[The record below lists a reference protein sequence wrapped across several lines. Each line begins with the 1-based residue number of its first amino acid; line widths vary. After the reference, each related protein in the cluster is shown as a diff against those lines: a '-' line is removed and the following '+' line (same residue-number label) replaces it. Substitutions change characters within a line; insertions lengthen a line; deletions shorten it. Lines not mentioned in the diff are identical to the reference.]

1 MARELDDENLFEF
14 IGVRQAAARG
24 EATRRSPK
32 RDTGV
37 RALLLS
43 LDALARGIE
52 EWIFAD
58 YSFDPF
64 PK

>member
-14 IGVRQAAARG
+14 IGVRGAAAQG
-24 EATRRSPK
+24 EATPVH
-32 RDTGV
+32 G
-37 RALLLS
+37 LG

-58 YSFDPF
+58 YAFDPF
-64 PK
+64 TK